1 MTEIRDLRGRL
12 FEIMSGLYQI
22 DEQVSVL
29 AETLSL
35 PADASEMWE
44 SQIPTNAVA
53 HLYAT
58 LEAVR
63 SDCLEDA
70 MTTLLHAARQSDV
83 SLRREFVRGRA
94 PVHPGSPSVAAE
106 PAPSAEWLLEPL
118 SASPAVRRYLE
129 AADRAERGGAPAIQR
144 PILSCPPALAEYLLA
159 RHRCVDQEILG
170 AVYVDVHY
178 RLIADVELCRGTLHR
193 LAAEPR
199 VVLRH
204 ALELGAARFVLWH
217 THTSGDPSPSEEDLE
232 FTRHLAASARYLG
245 MSLLD
250 HLILGSGGR
259 WVSLRCHGGWDED
272 MASRGV
278 AAYPSETQKKPRPA
292 RREEGLRRDAETSR

>member
-29 AETLSL
+29 AESLSL

-70 MTTLLHAARQSDV
+70 MRTLLHAARQSDV

-106 PAPSAEWLLEPL
+106 LLEPL

-129 AADRAERGGAPAIQR
+129 AADSVERGADPARLQR
-144 PILSCPPALAEYLLA
+144 PTLSCPPALAEYLWA

-199 VVLRH
+199 VVLRQ
-204 ALELGAARFVLWH
+204 ALELGAARFVLFH
-217 THTSGDPSPSEEDLE
+217 THPSGDPSPSEEDLE
-232 FTRHLAASARYLG
+232 FTRRLAASARYLG

-259 WVSLRCHGGWDED
+259 WVSLRCRGGWDED
-272 MASRGV
+272 GVSRSRGV
-278 AAYPSETQKKPRPA
+278 SF
-292 RREEGLRRDAETSR
+292 

>member
-12 FEIMSGLYQI
+12 FEILSGLYQI

-29 AETLSL
+29 AESLSL

-70 MTTLLHAARQSDV
+70 VTTLLYAARQSDV
-83 SLRREFVRGRA
+83 SLRREFVRGRS

-106 PAPSAEWLLEPL
+106 PAPSLEPVPLPLEPL

-129 AADRAERGGAPAIQR
+129 AADSVERGAGLAAVQR
-144 PILSCPPALAEYLLA
+144 PALNCPPALAEYLWA

-204 ALELGAARFVLWH
+204 ALELGAARFVLFH
-217 THTSGDPSPSEEDLE
+217 THPSGDPSSSEEDLE
-232 FTRHLAASARYLG
+232 FTRRLAASARCLG

-259 WVSLRCHGGWDED
+259 WISLRCRGGWGED
-272 MASRGV
+272 GVSRSRGV
-278 AAYPSETQKKPRPA
+278 SFRNPQETPASTPGGRTTPRC
-292 RREEGLRRDAETSR
+292 